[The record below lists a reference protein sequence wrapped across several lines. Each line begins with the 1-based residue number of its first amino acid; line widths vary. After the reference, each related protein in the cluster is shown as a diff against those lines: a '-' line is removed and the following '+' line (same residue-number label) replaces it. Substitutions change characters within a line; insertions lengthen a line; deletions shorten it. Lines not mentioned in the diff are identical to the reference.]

1 MNLYLYNDLTRR
13 RELFEP
19 LKAGE
24 VSFYVC
30 GPTVYDYFHIGNA
43 RPFIVFD
50 VLRRFMES
58 KGLTVKYI
66 QNFTDIDDK
75 MIQRAQNL
83 GITVPELADRYIAA
97 YYEDADALGVKRAT
111 MNPRAT
117 HEIPRIIELIEKLVS
132 TGHAYEMEG
141 DVYFDVNTFPEYG
154 KLSGQSIED
163 LQSGARIDVDE
174 RKRSPLDFA
183 LWKAEKPGEPAW
195 ESPWGR
201 GRPGW
206 HIECSAMAGGHLG
219 ETIDIHGGGADL
231 IFPHHENEIAQS
243 EAAHGRTFARFW
255 VHNGYLMID
264 REKMSKSLGNFFTV
278 RDIRAK
284 HSTPAIRLFMLQ
296 AHYRSPI
303 NFSEETMEQAAN
315 ASERLRNGWSEIEF
329 ALKNMANGQ
338 ASCIADKEL
347 RAATERAKEHFD
359 ECMCDDFNTAGA
371 ISAVF
376 DLIRATNTAL
386 TGKKDIDCDGIR
398 AAAEFLR
405 MADGVMGILM
415 TNACENDSLSDSD
428 TVEIERLIEER
439 REARKNKNFALSDSI
454 RDTLLERGIQLED
467 TAQGTRWKR
476 IEQ

>member
-1 MNLYLYNDLTRR
+1 
-13 RELFEP
+13 
-19 LKAGE
+19 
-24 VSFYVC
+24 
-30 GPTVYDYFHIGNA
+30 
-43 RPFIVFD
+43 
-50 VLRRFMES
+50 
-58 KGLTVKYI
+58 
-66 QNFTDIDDK
+66 
-75 MIQRAQNL
+75 
-83 GITVPELADRYIAA
+83 
-97 YYEDADALGVKRAT
+97 
-111 MNPRAT
+111 
-117 HEIPRIIELIEKLVS
+117 
-132 TGHAYEMEG
+132 
-141 DVYFDVNTFPEYG
+141 
-154 KLSGQSIED
+154 
-163 LQSGARIDVDE
+163 
-174 RKRSPLDFA
+174 
-183 LWKAEKPGEPAW
+183 
-195 ESPWGR
+195 
-201 GRPGW
+201 
-206 HIECSAMAGGHLG
+206 
-219 ETIDIHGGGADL
+219 
-231 IFPHHENEIAQS
+231 
-243 EAAHGRTFARFW
+243 
-255 VHNGYLMID
+255 
-264 REKMSKSLGNFFTV
+264 
-278 RDIRAK
+278 
-284 HSTPAIRLFMLQ
+284 
-296 AHYRSPI
+296 
-303 NFSEETMEQAAN
+303 MEQAAN